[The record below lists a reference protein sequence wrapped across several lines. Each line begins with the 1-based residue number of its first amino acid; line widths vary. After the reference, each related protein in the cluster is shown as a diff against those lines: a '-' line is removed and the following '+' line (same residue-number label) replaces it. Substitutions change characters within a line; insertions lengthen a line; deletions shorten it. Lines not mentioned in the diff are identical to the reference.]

1 MKIKRIALLLLLLA
15 APAVRSE
22 EPLKLALQ
30 MQAAILQAKDVQRVK
45 ALLQQGADIN
55 APIGCGT
62 FSLLDGAISTQNVEM
77 LRFLLAHGAKPHGH
91 ELAHAA
97 FASGHE
103 EALRM
108 ASALL
113 QAGMDPNVRDE
124 FSDALIHATSRENI
138 DLLKLLLSQPG
149 IRLDESDDD
158 GCTALMMAAK
168 RGSLEMVGL
177 LLHAGARVDVSNQRG
192 ETAASFAQQEI
203 DKRIQ
208 IISRLH
214 PTSD

>member
-1 MKIKRIALLLLLLA
+1 MLFLLLTT
-15 APAVRSE
+15 APAAWSA
-22 EPLKLALQ
+22 EPLELALQ
-30 MQAAILQAKDVQRVK
+30 MQAAILQTKDVQKVE
-45 ALLQQGADIN
+45 ALLQQGADVN

-62 FSLLDGAISTQNVEM
+62 FSPLDGAISTQNVEM
-77 LRFLLAHGAKPHGH
+77 LTFLLAHGANPRGH

-103 EALRM
+103 EALHM
-108 ASALL
+108 VSALL
-113 QAGMDPNVRDE
+113 QAGMNPNARDE
-124 FSDALIHATSRENI
+124 FSDALIQAASRENI
-138 DLLKLLLSQPG
+138 DLLKLLLLQPG
-149 IRLDESDDD
+149 IRLDEIDDD

-168 RGSLEMVGL
+168 RGSLEMVDL
-177 LLHAGARVDVSNQRG
+177 LLHAGARVGVSNQRG